1 MKLAVRKV
9 IVASVILVVLLLANI
24 VALACW
30 LDRAGVVAWAQHVRE
45 EFITGTA
52 IMVILALIVL
62 LVPPA
67 VGFAI
72 RRCRVCE
79 TLLFRSGKYCPGCG
93 SRVGLH
99 QGP

>member
-1 MKLAVRKV
+1 MTLAARKM
-9 IVASVILVVLLLANI
+9 IVASVIFVVLLLANM

-30 LDRAGVVAWAQHVRE
+30 LEGVGVVAWAQHVRE
-45 EFITGTA
+45 EFLTGTA
-52 IMVILALIVL
+52 ITVILALIVL

-79 TLLFRSGKYCPGCG
+79 TLLLRSGKYCPACG
-93 SRVGLH
+93 SRA
-99 QGP
+99 